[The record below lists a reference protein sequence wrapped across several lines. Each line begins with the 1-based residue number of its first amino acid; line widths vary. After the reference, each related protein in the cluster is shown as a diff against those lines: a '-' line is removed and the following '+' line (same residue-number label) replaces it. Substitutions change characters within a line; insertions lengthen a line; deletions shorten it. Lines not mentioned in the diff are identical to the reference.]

1 MRMPR
6 LPVSRHTGSVRST
19 RIYFKLKISC
29 MKFFW
34 RTTRARRG
42 PPPRNGRTAPNLART
57 WPKPGPNLA
66 QAWPEPGPNL
76 ARTNLALQG
85 RRLQGGLEGPERAG
99 RRAQGRSKDA
109 SRIGGQDRGPGSG
122 QDLARI

>member
-66 QAWPEPGPNL
+66 
-76 ARTNLALQG
+76 RTNLALQG

-109 SRIGGQDRGPGSG
+109 SRIGGQDR
-122 QDLARI
+122 ARI